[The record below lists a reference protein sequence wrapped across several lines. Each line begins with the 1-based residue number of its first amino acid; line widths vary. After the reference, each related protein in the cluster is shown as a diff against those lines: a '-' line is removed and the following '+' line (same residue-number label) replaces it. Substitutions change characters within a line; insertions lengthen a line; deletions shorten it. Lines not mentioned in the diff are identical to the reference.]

1 MNKIK
6 YLLENENGSVM
17 VVAIM
22 ILVLLTIVGMAAMN
36 TSTTESQLATNTLL
50 YERSFYAAEAG
61 FEHAKGVLKVPYTEQ
76 NQANTALGNPGSWSF
91 VLDGSDVIPGLA
103 TAQDCAPLDMDGN
116 CAGGDGVGDFEGGI
130 TLLQSSLEGITYT
143 VTIWNNDDRAI
154 GVGGTPTSDTD
165 GRIIVRTVATGPRG
179 AVCAIESLIEGT
191 TTSGGM
197 EGYKAQAG
205 AGAGKSYRNNDLESI
220 TDFSQQ
226 M

>member
-1 MNKIK
+1 MQKIK
-6 YLLENENGSVM
+6 NFHNNENGSVM
-17 VVAIM
+17 VAAIM
-22 ILVLLTIVGMAAMN
+22 ILVLLTIVGIAATKN
-36 TSTTESQLATNTLL
+36 STTEQHLATNTLL
-50 YERSFYAAEAG
+50 YERAFYAAEAG

-91 VLDGSDVIPGLA
+91 VLDGSGVIPGLA
-103 TAQDCAPLDMDGN
+103 AAQDCAPLDMGGN
-116 CAGGDGVGDFEGGI
+116 CAGGDGVGDLEGGV
-130 TLLQSSLEGITYT
+130 TLLQSSLAGINYT
-143 VTIWNNDDRAI
+143 VTIWNNDDRAT
-154 GVGGTPTSDTD
+154 GGTPTTDTD
-165 GRIIVRTVATGPRG
+165 GRILVRTVATGPRG
-179 AVCAIESLIEGT
+179 SVCAIESLIEGT